1 VPAEDL
7 QFAICDCRS
16 DVYISFFQLQIA
28 NRKSKIAPSM
38 TTVVSPSA
46 RITTF
51 LDGPIDDVIVRPLK
65 RFADQRGWLIELFR
79 DDELDEQHL
88 PAMAYVSETL
98 PGVARGPHEHVDQT
112 DYFAFVGPGDFRL
125 YLWDT
130 REGSATCG
138 NRQVLLAGQSNPT
151 AVIVPPGVVHAYR
164 NVSDR
169 PGWVFNAPN
178 RLYAC
183 EGKKQPV
190 DEIRHED
197 VPGSPFV
204 M

>member
-1 VPAEDL
+1 MTSIDL
-7 QFAICDCRS
+7 PTRLPI
-16 DVYISFFQLQIA
+16 
-28 NRKSKIAPSM
+28 
-38 TTVVSPSA
+38 
-46 RITTF
+46 TF
-51 LDGPIDDVIVRPLK
+51 LDGPIDDVIVRPLR
-65 RFADQRGWLIELFR
+65 RFTDQRGWLIELFR
-79 DDELDEQHL
+79 HDELDVEHH

-125 YLWDT
+125 YLWDA
-130 REGSATCG
+130 REGSATFG
-138 NRQVLLAGQSNPT
+138 RRQVLLVGQSHPA

-178 RLYAC
+178 RLYAG
-183 EGKKQPV
+183 EGKRQPV

-204 M
+204 MGE